1 MTGMASSKAYS
12 IIVIIILIFLTA
24 IWIQTVGISLTGL
37 TQSIGYT
44 FCHQNPE
51 RSPFAGT
58 MQFAFCF
65 RCTGLF
71 SGILFALLWQIP
83 FRKSGKIFSKPIIIF
98 LILSILFYFFDSFNA
113 SFLSDLLGIQ
123 PFYEDQEWIRF
134 ISGYL
139 LGSALSILVFSIF
152 ARLFYKQPSEYLS
165 TFQRRWQI
173 GGMVLTSVL
182 GTWVLFSDWTFGK
195 QILNILCVISSV
207 IFPMLLYSI
216 IILIVTKNEEKFEK
230 LLQGKN
236 ILLSG
241 LLCTYLQ
248 IGGLMFS
255 RFRLTGSWGWP
266 F

>member
-1 MTGMASSKAYS
+1 MTGMASSKTYS
-12 IIVIIILIFLTA
+12 IIVIVLLVFLTV
-24 IWIQTVGISLTGL
+24 IWIQTVGISHGSL
-37 TQSIGYT
+37 TQSIGYA

-71 SGILFALLWQIP
+71 SGIFFALLWQIP

-98 LILSILFYFFDSFNA
+98 LILSLFFYFIDSFNA
-113 SFLSDLLGIQ
+113 SFLPDLLGIQ

-134 ISGYL
+134 ISGLL
-139 LGSALSILVFSIF
+139 LGTALSIMVYSIF
-152 ARLFYKQPSEYLS
+152 ARLFYKQPSEHLN
-165 TFQRRWQI
+165 TLQRKWQI
-173 GGMVLTSVL
+173 GGLVLTDVL
-182 GTWVLFSDWTFGK
+182 ATWILFSDWTFGK

-207 IFPMLLYSI
+207 LFPVLLYSI
-216 IILIVTKNEEKFEK
+216 IVLIVTKNEEKFEK

-248 IGGLMFS
+248 IGGLMFF